1 MHDLHPQLRTCV
13 AFKGHCFV
21 PEGATESSQ
30 GELYQKRSR
39 GELKE
44 ATGRLPT
51 IGNPCSA
58 ARAPISSRTGSSY
71 AVLANSGEVA
81 LHRVVHPPAQPGL

>member
-1 MHDLHPQLRTCV
+1 M
-13 AFKGHCFV
+13 

-44 ATGRLPT
+44 ATGRPPDNREPVLFGPRLHLDQ
-51 IGNPCSA
+51 NPFLVF
-58 ARAPISSRTGSSY
+58 RPRQFGQI
-71 AVLANSGEVA
+71 V
-81 LHRVVHPPAQPGL
+81 LHRVVHPPAHTGL

>member
-1 MHDLHPQLRTCV
+1 
-13 AFKGHCFV
+13 V

-51 IGNPCSA
+51 IGKPVLVGPRLHLDQNPFLVF
-58 ARAPISSRTGSSY
+58 RPRQF
-71 AVLANSGEVA
+71 GEVA
-81 LHRVVHPPAQPGL
+81 LHRVVHPPAHPGL